1 MNNSSKKKTKRLV
14 VCVCMLFVS
23 TFLILQGSKVIY
35 TTLSM
40 KKSVKENEEKSLELD
55 KKKEK
60 LEEEKKNLSNPDYIE
75 YIARGK
81 YLVTK
86 QGEQV
91 FKFPSLEA
99 EEKD

>member
-1 MNNSSKKKTKRLV
+1 
-14 VCVCMLFVS
+14 MLFVS